1 LKSTYIPYRKRDFTR
16 LRDTNQHHYY
26 AGHGYAALRVD
37 LRGSGDAIVRRVPRR
52 DEIEALQKEVDGVLV
67 MVWAKE
73 GDRLSTF
80 ADTDSYSFEYA
91 NIFVGGGSEEELLKK
106 YQLCM
111 KRLSFEFES
120 LTNLET

>member
-1 LKSTYIPYRKRDFTR
+1 MATKFM
-16 LRDTNQHHYY
+16 LRRY
-26 AGHGYAALRVD
+26 
-37 LRGSGDAIVRRVPRR
+37 SGDAIVRRVPRR